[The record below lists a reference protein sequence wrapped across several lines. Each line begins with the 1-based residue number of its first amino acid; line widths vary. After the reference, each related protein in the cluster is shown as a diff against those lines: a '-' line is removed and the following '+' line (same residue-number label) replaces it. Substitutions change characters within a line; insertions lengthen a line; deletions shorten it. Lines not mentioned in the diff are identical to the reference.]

1 MTASGPPPGQSEP
14 SGQSDEARALELLR
28 ATHQFPVEY
37 HLSVITR
44 YDEAVFVSLRVAVE
58 AGTPLPEDA
67 YQRIPS
73 SGGKYAS
80 HRFRVPVDS
89 AEAVLALYARVKAV
103 QGVMSIL

>member
-1 MTASGPPPGQSEP
+1 MTASEPPPGPSDQSD
-14 SGQSDEARALELLR
+14 QSDEARALELLR
-28 ATHQFPVEY
+28 ATHQFPVDY

-44 YDEAVFVSLRVAVE
+44 HDEAVFVSLLVAVE
-58 AGTPLPEDA
+58 AGEPLPEDA

-80 HRFRVPVDS
+80 HRFRVRVDS

-103 QGVMSIL
+103 PGVMSML